1 MSGLTNVLYVLIP
14 KHMSLI
20 MIHGP
25 IGAVLNVLVLY
36 VAE

>member
-1 MSGLTNVLYVLIP
+1 MSGLTNVLYVLIQ

-20 MIHGP
+20 MIYDP